1 MERKRPPV
9 LKPRLK
15 RGHKWAH
22 HRGTGGGAVVAVPS
36 GFPAGGPRASSLIF
50 QSLDFLNSK
59 MGINGILFI
68 KIAVT
73 R

>member
-1 MERKRPPV
+1 MVTSGLIIEV
-9 LKPRLK
+9 L
-15 RGHKWAH
+15 A
-22 HRGTGGGAVVAVPS
+22 GGAVVAVPS
-36 GFPAGGPRASSLIF
+36 GFPAGGPQASSLIF

-68 KIAVT
+68 KIAIT